1 MSKLIKHGEEWVHSE
16 TGQVFTKK
24 ELKAIND
31 KQLHESHN
39 QYLRNSIEHELDSQ
53 VKLIKVKEPKE
64 PTKRTIKEGYTF
76 NMIHR
81 TDVKDF
87 FDQYG
92 DELTLQDISF
102 IGMFSAYITYPNN
115 DVKINKKYLTLE
127 DLAKKCKLSKNKITS
142 TIKNLERLEVI
153 KVIKGGNVPP
163 VIYFN
168 PFLFASGREIANDT
182 FLMFC
187 KSKYNPEVARYQ

>member
-1 MSKLIKHGEEWVHSE
+1 MNTLIKHGEEWVDHE
-16 TGQVFTKK
+16 TGQVITKK
-24 ELKAIND
+24 ELKAEND

-39 QYLRNSIEHELDSQ
+39 QYMRNSVEYGLNQ
-53 VKLIKVKEPKE
+53 KQKLVKVKEPKE
-64 PTKRTIKEGYTF
+64 QRKRTIKEGYTF

-87 FDQYG
+87 YDNYG

-115 DVKINKKYLTLE
+115 DIKINKKYLTLE
-127 DLAKKCKLSKNKITS
+127 ELAKKSKLSKNKITS

-168 PFLFASGREIANDT
+168 PFLFASGREISEDT
-182 FLMFC
+182 YQMFC
-187 KSKYNPEVARYQ
+187 KSKFNPEVAHCQ